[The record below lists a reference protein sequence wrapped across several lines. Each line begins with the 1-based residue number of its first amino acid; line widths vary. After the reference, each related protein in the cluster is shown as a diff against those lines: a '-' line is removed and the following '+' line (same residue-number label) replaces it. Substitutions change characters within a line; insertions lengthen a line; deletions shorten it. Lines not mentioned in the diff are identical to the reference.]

1 VYSLDGISSEL
12 IDSLDESDAGNTV
25 LTISSAAR
33 VMHMPNMATIG
44 PSTKMMTADASAFAA
59 VNEKDKIKILP
70 GASVSLIRG
79 NSRRGLQE
87 QNDRRLITST
97 GNKKV
102 LVVRITDAAGNAPT
116 KNATQLS
123 DDVFYDALNLKK
135 QYTICSG
142 GLLNFEPATIS
153 QQSAPGVVD
162 VTTALS
168 LSGASRD
175 TCRNQASTALS
186 NKGVSSSVY
195 DYVMYVCPQV
205 VSFGAAAYASK
216 PGTWSAYSNLYASDV
231 LVQMHEVGHNLG
243 FGHSGTLLVVVVEK
257 NCTVCCNSLTRHL
270 LILSFLY
277 TIGKGDYEYD
287 DRTCMMGAHDYS
299 DDSPRM
305 CFNAAKS
312 WHFGWYSNRH
322 VDIDQSLN
330 NPSEGYFHGLFIGI
344 DDYLNTQ
351 TSSNYNVVGKVGSF
365 YIMYN
370 RKKGINSQ
378 VQGDA
383 DRVTVIEQ
391 PSEGAIS
398 WNRAQLDETTG
409 GFSITGGIVIQVC
422 QRRSG
427 APDDARVLVYNSA
440 SPRTCSDPLTSTLFL
455 LTTMQDNNGA
465 DGNMFEV
472 EAKNQ
477 LQITSF
483 DVHFQIGGSYEV
495 RVYTKAGKYAGSE
508 TNQND
513 WTLLQTTTVQANSAG
528 TLTPLPALGTPVS
541 LSTGETRSFYI
552 TTMNGGKMRYT
563 DGASEGNV
571 FKQDTNL
578 IFFEGV
584 GKRDLFG
591 STFTPRVW
599 NGRIQYVLP
608 GGGSPTTVPTPV
620 PTPKPTPRPTP
631 VPTPVVSCHVISC
644 CLVDRIVFSRSLLHR
659 FRFSPSTADKV
670 TYPPTNTYTYNAT
683 NTITDS
689 PANFCAYYA
698 TNTAS
703 YALGTCN
710 MLSFSCHCSI
720 IVSN

>member
-1 VYSLDGISSEL
+1 
-12 IDSLDESDAGNTV
+12 
-25 LTISSAAR
+25 
-33 VMHMPNMATIG
+33 
-44 PSTKMMTADASAFAA
+44 
-59 VNEKDKIKILP
+59 
-70 GASVSLIRG
+70 
-79 NSRRGLQE
+79 
-87 QNDRRLITST
+87 
-97 GNKKV
+97 
-102 LVVRITDAAGNAPT
+102 
-116 KNATQLS
+116 
-123 DDVFYDALNLKK
+123 
-135 QYTICSG
+135 
-142 GLLNFEPATIS
+142 
-153 QQSAPGVVD
+153 
-162 VTTALS
+162 
-168 LSGASRD
+168 
-175 TCRNQASTALS
+175 
-186 NKGVSSSVY
+186 
-195 DYVMYVCPQV
+195 
-205 VSFGAAAYASK
+205 
-216 PGTWSAYSNLYASDV
+216 
-231 LVQMHEVGHNLG
+231 
-243 FGHSGTLLVVVVEK
+243 
-257 NCTVCCNSLTRHL
+257 
-270 LILSFLY
+270 
-277 TIGKGDYEYD
+277 
-287 DRTCMMGAHDYS
+287 
-299 DDSPRM
+299 
-305 CFNAAKS
+305 
-312 WHFGWYSNRH
+312 
-322 VDIDQSLN
+322 
-330 NPSEGYFHGLFIGI
+330 
-344 DDYLNTQ
+344 
-351 TSSNYNVVGKVGSF
+351 
-365 YIMYN
+365 
-370 RKKGINSQ
+370 
-378 VQGDA
+378 
-383 DRVTVIEQ
+383 
-391 PSEGAIS
+391 
-398 WNRAQLDETTG
+398 
-409 GFSITGGIVIQVC
+409 
-422 QRRSG
+422 
-427 APDDARVLVYNSA
+427 
-440 SPRTCSDPLTSTLFL
+440 
-455 LTTMQDNNGA
+455 MQDNNGA

-472 EAKNQ
+472 EAKTQ

-495 RVYTKAGKYAGSE
+495 RIYTMAGKYAGSE

>member
-1 VYSLDGISSEL
+1 
-12 IDSLDESDAGNTV
+12 
-25 LTISSAAR
+25 
-33 VMHMPNMATIG
+33 
-44 PSTKMMTADASAFAA
+44 
-59 VNEKDKIKILP
+59 
-70 GASVSLIRG
+70 
-79 NSRRGLQE
+79 
-87 QNDRRLITST
+87 
-97 GNKKV
+97 
-102 LVVRITDAAGNAPT
+102 
-116 KNATQLS
+116 
-123 DDVFYDALNLKK
+123 
-135 QYTICSG
+135 
-142 GLLNFEPATIS
+142 
-153 QQSAPGVVD
+153 
-162 VTTALS
+162 
-168 LSGASRD
+168 
-175 TCRNQASTALS
+175 
-186 NKGVSSSVY
+186 
-195 DYVMYVCPQV
+195 
-205 VSFGAAAYASK
+205 
-216 PGTWSAYSNLYASDV
+216 
-231 LVQMHEVGHNLG
+231 
-243 FGHSGTLLVVVVEK
+243 
-257 NCTVCCNSLTRHL
+257 
-270 LILSFLY
+270 
-277 TIGKGDYEYD
+277 
-287 DRTCMMGAHDYS
+287 MMGAHDYS

-330 NPSEGYFHGLFIGI
+330 NPSKGYFHGLFIGI

-370 RKKGINSQ
+370 RKKGMNSQ

-391 PSEGAIS
+391 PSEGAVS

-440 SPRTCSDPLTSTLFL
+440 SPRTCSDPLTEGGPLSPSPPPTPSPTLPPTPPPPGPYPNSLSL
-455 LTTMQDNNGA
+455 LTIMQDNNGA

-472 EAKNQ
+472 EAKTQ

-495 RVYTKAGKYAGSE
+495 RVYTMAGKYAGSE

-644 CLVDRIVFSRSLLHR
+644 CLVDRIVFSRSLLHC